1 MYKEVQFH
9 PQDVSLKDSVF
20 LVTGGAGFI
29 GSHIVEYLLSHGAK
43 KVKVLDNLSEGRISN
58 LDHLRHF
65 ASLEFTEGDCCNTEL
80 VKSLMEGVHY
90 VSHQAALGSVPRSIK
105 TPLATN
111 EANVT
116 GFLNVLNAAREA
128 GVKQMVYASS
138 SSVYGD
144 HPQLPKVEHQTG
156 NLLSP
161 YAVSKMVNE
170 LYASV
175 FHRTYGMQV
184 CGLRY
189 FNIFGPRQRPDGP
202 YAAVIPLF
210 ISAIRSGQPVY
221 INGDGLQT
229 RDFTYVENAVQANI
243 RALFPKRDDAMGR
256 VYNVAVGER
265 VTVMKM
271 YEMLCELGQAE
282 PQAIHRADREGDIRD
297 SLADI
302 SSGGNYLGYEPAVKM
317 AEGLRRTFD
326 WFLNNQ

>member
-29 GSHIVEYLLSHGAK
+29 GSHIVEYLLSHGAG

-58 LDHLRHF
+58 LDHLKHH
-65 ASLEFTEGDCCNTEL
+65 AALEFIEGDCCNTQL
-80 VKSLMEGVHY
+80 VKSLMEGVQY

-170 LYASV
+170 LYAAV

-243 RALFPKRDDAMGR
+243 RALFPKKDDAMGK

-265 VTVMKM
+265 VTVLKM

-282 PQAIHRADREGDIRD
+282 PQAIHRAEREGDIRD

-302 SSGGNYLGYEPAVKM
+302 SSGGNYLGYAPAVKM